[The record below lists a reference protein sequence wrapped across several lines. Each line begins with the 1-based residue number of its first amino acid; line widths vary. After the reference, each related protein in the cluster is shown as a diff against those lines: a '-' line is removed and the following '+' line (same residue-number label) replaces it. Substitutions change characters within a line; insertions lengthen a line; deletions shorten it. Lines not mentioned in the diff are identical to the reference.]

1 MHISDGVL
9 SGEVSGV
16 SAAAALVILAVILR
30 KVKHD
35 DIPKIAVMTAAFFAA
50 SLIHIRIGPVG
61 FHLVL
66 NGLTGV
72 VLGLS
77 AFPAIVTALIF
88 QSVLFQHGGIT
99 ALGANSLA
107 MGVPAFTA
115 WLIFKS
121 GKRFSNP
128 GRVLPVFAFLA
139 GGSAIL
145 LSALAV
151 ALMLIISGSEF
162 LTTARIVFAA
172 HIPLAVIEGVITA
185 FIAGFLIKVKPDMI

>member
-16 SAAAALVILAVILR
+16 SAAAALVILTVILR

-107 MGVPAFTA
+107 MGVPAFAA
-115 WLIFKS
+115 WLLFRS

-139 GGSAIL
+139 GASAIL
-145 LSALAV
+145 LSALV
-151 ALMLIISGSEF
+151 VSLLLVFSESGF
-162 LTTARIVFAA
+162 LTTARIVFGA

-185 FIAGFLIKVKPDMI
+185 FIVGFLIKVKPGMI